1 MPVTDNSIDA
11 AAIDKASSLVEALS
25 YIQRF
30 HNKVVVVKVGG
41 SIMDD
46 EKALTDLLNDIV
58 FMNYVGMQP
67 ILVHGGGKA
76 INQAMETAGIQ
87 PQMVMGRRYTDER
100 DAGDCRACAVQSDQR
115 VHREFHSGAGLR
127 GDGAPFAFQRRAVC
141 GENLSEGPDGRRI
154 DLGLVG
160 DVTTVNA
167 RLLQLL
173 VQADSIPCIATIARD
188 AAGNKLNVN
197 ADTAAGAVAAAMKAE
212 KLVVVSDTHGI
223 RTSRA
228 IPTSLVRHL
237 TDRSDRRAGE
247 KRCHH
252 QRHASEGGGL
262 RHRPSGRREQNT
274 HHRRP
279 NSPRSLAGNLH
290 RSRHRDRDRAV
301 GHEALHRHRRLHVA
315 RIGTHSWKWPRSSR
329 RNIGP
334 NRRNDPILAGKTLA
348 MIFEKPSLRTRVSFA
363 VAMTHLGGNGLLLR
377 DEEVGLGK
385 REPVQDV
392 ARVLSGMCDG
402 IMARTFAHEKIV

>member
-1 MPVTDNSIDA
+1 MDNGVDKV
-11 AAIDKASSLVEALS
+11 AIDKASALVEALG

-46 EKALTDLLNDIV
+46 EKALTDLLSDIV

-76 INQAMETAGIQ
+76 INQAMETAGLQ

-100 DAGDCRACAVQSDQR
+100 VLAIAEHVLCNQINGFIVNFIQMQGCEAMGL
-115 VHREFHSGAGLR
+115 HSLSSVVL
-127 GDGAPFAFQRRAVC
+127 FAEKTFLQ
-141 GENLSEGPDGRRI
+141 GPDGRRI

-160 DVTTVNA
+160 EVTSVNA

-223 RTSRA
+223 WTSA
-228 IPTSLVRHL
+228 ADPGSLARHL
-237 TDRSDRRAGE
+237 TVEQVDGLVKSGVISSGMLPKVEACVNAVRGGVNKTHIIDGRIP
-247 KRCHH
+247 
-252 QRHASEGGGL
+252 HA
-262 RHRPSGRREQNT
+262 
-274 HHRRP
+274 
-279 NSPRSLAGNLH
+279 
-290 RSRHRDRDRAV
+290 
-301 GHEALHRHRRLHVA
+301 
-315 RIGTHSWKWPRSSR
+315 
-329 RNIGP
+329 
-334 NRRNDPILAGKTLA
+334 
-348 MIFEKPSLRTRVSFA
+348 
-363 VAMTHLGGNGLLLR
+363 LLL
-377 DEEVGLGK
+377 EIYTEAGVGT
-385 REPVQDV
+385 E
-392 ARVLSGMCDG
+392 
-402 IMARTFAHEKIV
+402 IVK